1 MPTKE
6 LVDAVM
12 AKLPAIT
19 ERVGHSEIYGVDV
32 LEASDPTR
40 LIIAKYLKAHS
51 DNQQAALIGI
61 EGTLR
66 WRREFNPRSAAFEEK
81 HADQYDGLGMI
92 TKLSDGE
99 IIVWNIY
106 GAAAHNP
113 KALFEPLDAFLR
125 WRIGLQERS
134 VHALDLPSY
143 RGDGLDDPKLAQQVH
158 DYDSVSF
165 FRMDPS
171 VKAGTKAAIDLLTKH
186 YPETMKRKFF
196 VNVPAVMGWVFS
208 AMRLF
213 LSKETVAKFTI
224 VSYGNQLVHEI
235 GHADEIPTE
244 YGGNSPRHIKDMA
257 QSYESE
263 KTAPSTDKNA
273 DALGKS
279 AAATIDEIKAA
290 GLHANL
296 PPAEKGSTGVVIQ
309 QEDETD
315 KA

>member
-106 GAAAHNP
+106 GTP
-113 KALFEPLDAFLR
+113 
-125 WRIGLQERS
+125 
-134 VHALDLPSY
+134 
-143 RGDGLDDPKLAQQVH
+143 
-158 DYDSVSF
+158 
-165 FRMDPS
+165 
-171 VKAGTKAAIDLLTKH
+171 
-186 YPETMKRKFF
+186 
-196 VNVPAVMGWVFS
+196 
-208 AMRLF
+208 
-213 LSKETVAKFTI
+213 
-224 VSYGNQLVHEI
+224 
-235 GHADEIPTE
+235 
-244 YGGNSPRHIKDMA
+244 
-257 QSYESE
+257 
-263 KTAPSTDKNA
+263 
-273 DALGKS
+273 
-279 AAATIDEIKAA
+279 
-290 GLHANL
+290 
-296 PPAEKGSTGVVIQ
+296 
-309 QEDETD
+309 
-315 KA
+315 